1 MRFLVDLKRDLQRIW
16 DELTTR
22 FAAKISAS
30 SLAETPHPE
39 NPFFSPI
46 QP

>member
-1 MRFLVDLKRDLQRIW
+1 MRFLVDLQRIW

-22 FAAKISAS
+22 FAAKISAL

-39 NPFFSPI
+39 NPFFAPF
-46 QP
+46 PP

>member
-16 DELTTR
+16 DELTAR
-22 FAAKISAS
+22 FAAKISVS

-39 NPFFSPI
+39 NPFFAPI
-46 QP
+46 QS